1 MTPERIAKLREVL
14 SRRQPDLTVI
24 TDYVHKG
31 RNLSAIVRTA
41 DAAGIL
47 DVHCVIGDKD
57 FYAFRGTAMGSH
69 SWVNVQRHTELNTP
83 ANTLKSQ
90 GYQIVAAH
98 LSDEAVDFREVDY
111 TQPTAIM
118 MGAERVGLS
127 EQGEQLADVHVTIPM
142 VGMVASLNVSV
153 AAGILLT
160 EVQRQRQEA
169 GLYDHQRIDQATFDR
184 LFFEWGHPAVR
195 DFCHKNKLQY
205 PPLREDGE
213 IDKPSA
219 WYAEMRE
226 LLARREE
233 KGKSVS

>member
-1 MTPERIAKLREVL
+1 MTPERIAKLRDVL

-41 DAAGIL
+41 DAAGIM

-69 SWVNVQRHTELNTP
+69 SWVDVHQHHNLEQPVSELK
-83 ANTLKSQ
+83 AK

-98 LSDEAVDFREVDY
+98 LSDEAIDFREVDY
-111 TQPTAIM
+111 TKPTALLL
-118 MGAERVGLS
+118 GAERVGVS
-127 EQGEQLADVHVTIPM
+127 EQGEQLADVHVTVPM

-153 AAGILLT
+153 AAGIILT
-160 EVQRQRQEA
+160 EAQGQRQKA
-169 GLYDHQRIDQATFDR
+169 GLYDQQRINQAVYDR
-184 LFFEWGHPAVR
+184 LFFEWGHPVVR
-195 DFCHKNKLQY
+195 DYCLKNDLDY

-213 IDKPSA
+213 IDNPSA
-219 WYAEMRE
+219 WYAQMRE
-226 LLARREE
+226 LLADRERSE
-233 KGKSVS
+233 AG

>member
-1 MTPERIAKLREVL
+1 MTPERVTKLRDVL

-41 DAAGIL
+41 DSAGIM

-57 FYAFRGTAMGSH
+57 FHAFRGTAMGSH
-69 SWVNVQRHTELNTP
+69 SWVEVHRYKELQSPVTQ
-83 ANTLKSQ
+83 LKKQ
-90 GYQIVAAH
+90 GYQVVAAH
-98 LSDEAVDFREVDY
+98 LSDTAIDFRDVDY

-118 MGAERVGLS
+118 MGAERVGVS
-127 EQGEQLADVHVTIPM
+127 ERGEQLADVHVTIPM

-160 EVQRQRQEA
+160 EVQRQRQQA
-169 GLYDHQRIDQATFDR
+169 GLYDQQRIDQATFDR
-184 LFFEWGHPAVR
+184 LFFEWGHPQVR
-195 DFCHKNKLQY
+195 DYCINNDLDY

-213 IDKPSA
+213 IDNPSA
-219 WYAEMRE
+219 WYAAMRE
-226 LLARREE
+226 LLASRDVQEE
-233 KGKSVS
+233 A